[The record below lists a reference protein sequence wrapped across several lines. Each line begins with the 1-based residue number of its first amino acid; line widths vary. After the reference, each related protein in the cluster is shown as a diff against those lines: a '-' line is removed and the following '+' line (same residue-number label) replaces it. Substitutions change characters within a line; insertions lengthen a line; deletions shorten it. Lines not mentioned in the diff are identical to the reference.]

1 MVTSYDRRIRRPIS
15 KARLSNLG
23 FLTSCLVLD
32 HDSSA
37 NPCTSCEVNSL
48 NLIRRF
54 KIFLNIRQTSTK
66 WRLNSTY
73 TREQTSSKQR
83 RRKITNSDLWNAW
96 VLQFTIF
103 SNEIVIVNSKW
114 PQFIRINMMWK
125 VLYMHMYM

>member
-1 MVTSYDRRIRRPIS
+1 MYLKARKELGLNTEPVTLLVVTAYDRRIRRPIS

-23 FLTSCLVLD
+23 LLTSCLVLD

-66 WRLNSTY
+66 
-73 TREQTSSKQR
+73 
-83 RRKITNSDLWNAW
+83 
-96 VLQFTIF
+96 
-103 SNEIVIVNSKW
+103 
-114 PQFIRINMMWK
+114 
-125 VLYMHMYM
+125 